1 MNKIYKVIW
10 SKVKHQYVVTSEFAH
25 SCTKSTT
32 SRAGKSVVA
41 ALAAFVLTAGMGFS
55 VQAVDP
61 LDGDLNANKHN
72 INDVNELH
80 AMTVT
85 ATNGF
90 VTSGVVQGNNI
101 QGTTGNIGGV
111 SFTGS
116 KVTAA
121 GGGTI
126 GGVTIENG
134 ALSANGKTLDIE
146 KAASAA
152 ENAEKALAAAEA
164 NTETLGEYEEAGIV
178 PGDVADD
185 ATGSIAIGEGSAVES
200 SHLNS
205 AGAGST
211 GSVALGSGAKA
222 RNRNTTAIGSGAIA
236 WGDKS
241 TALGNNARTAKDA
254 EQSVSIGYW
263 AQANADNSVALGNFS
278 VADEANTVSVGSG
291 NMKRRVTNADD
302 AIFGAGSSDLV
313 TAGQLF
319 KAGITPGYV
328 ADGVTGGISIGDPTN
343 TRVEG
348 NNAIAIGNG
357 ARATKDNAISIG
369 AGSRAYATSGIA
381 LGISAQVYENATNSI
396 ALGDHSIADRK
407 NTVSVGK
414 VGAER
419 QITNVAA
426 GTAETDAVNVKQL
439 SDATVG
445 AGMVTWDP
453 ELDKNGDPIEGK
465 YTDSIHGVGLQEGGK
480 ITGTSLVTNSTIAG
494 EDYSVKIEN
503 GAVTTTGKAES
514 SIGGVKFQSGKVTA
528 ENATVNTLLQ
538 VGASSNPNETTRIQG
553 GTIHTG
559 SVIGLTNTEWTGT
572 TDNESRAATEG
583 QLADLSETVAANAKG
598 VVKWDDG
605 TNDTIHGVQLAGD
618 GAISAA
624 SDRFS
629 VDRYGN
635 IAAKTYGG
643 QGDDTNYYFDM
654 NHADGIK
661 MGYSNGPSMNIDPY
675 GVTFQYGDQKTIING
690 NTISTGRVNADTVQ
704 ADAMYVGT
712 QTPGNA
718 VVTQDQLTGGI
729 STATQGVVKWDPEL
743 DENGKPI
750 EGKYTDSIHGVGL
763 QEGGKI
769 TGTSLVTNS
778 TIAGEDYS
786 VKIENGAVTT
796 TGKAESSIGGVKFQS
811 GKVTAENATVN
822 TLLQVGASSN
832 PNETTRIQGGTIHT
846 GSVIGLTNTEWTGTT
861 DNESR
866 AATEGQ
872 LADLSE
878 TVAANAKG
886 VVKWDDGTNDTIH
899 GVQLAGD
906 GAISAA
912 SDRFSVD
919 RYGNIA
925 AKTYGGQGDD
935 TNYYFDMNH
944 ADGIKMGYSNGPSMN
959 IDPYGVTFQYGDQ
972 KTIINGNTINTGT
985 LTADKVIADGMY
997 IGSEKPENAVV
1008 TKGELDSAVT
1018 GATEGSVKWDQD
1030 GSGNYINSINGV
1042 GLEDGNVTADNV
1054 TTGTINAAD
1063 GNFTVNENGNTS
1075 IGGSLDVAGDLVLKD
1090 GNGGSINVG
1099 DSITSIKDS
1108 IADVNGDISSV
1119 KEKVTQNT
1127 TDISGIKE
1135 QIGVNEDGSYKTID
1149 NGAKDVIT
1157 GINKNTAAIG
1167 DVSALK
1173 GTNANGEKYT
1183 NLTDAVNGNY
1193 DRIEQNTTAIAQNS
1207 QAINSLGHRVSDL
1220 GDEIDSVGAISA
1232 ALAGLHPL
1240 DYDGTGSKFQI
1251 SAAMGTYDGTQAAA
1265 IGGFYHFNRDVML
1278 SLGGATS
1285 FEGDKK
1291 TAANIGV
1298 TFRVGEGASGKT
1310 VSNDILARLEAM
1322 DQKIA
1327 ALEQEN
1333 KELKNV
1339 LGAIDTSLSKE
1350 FPDVP
1355 ANHWAYEAVTKLAG
1369 NDVVAGYPDGEF
1381 HGDR

>member
-1 MNKIYKVIW
+1 MNRIYKVIW

-32 SRAGKSVVA
+32 SRVGKSAVA
-41 ALAAFVLTAGMGFS
+41 ALAAFVLTAGVGGVHAES
-55 VQAVDP
+55 
-61 LDGDLNANKHN
+61 
-72 INDVNELH
+72 INLVGEVTDD
-80 AMTVT
+80 TVT
-85 ATNGF
+85 TTALSTDDVKYVIEGQELDIT
-90 VTSGVVQGNNI
+90 VTGLNDSGI
-101 QGTTGNIGGV
+101 IGG
-111 SFTGS
+111 
-116 KVTAA
+116 TASTY
-121 GGGTI
+121 G
-126 GGVTIENG
+126 
-134 ALSANGKTLDIE
+134 L
-146 KAASAA
+146 
-152 ENAEKALAAAEA
+152 
-164 NTETLGEYEEAGIV
+164 
-178 PGDVADD
+178 
-185 ATGSIAIGEGSAVES
+185 AIGENSNAYVGGVAVGSGSNASGVNAVAVGRD
-200 SHLNS
+200 SH
-205 AGAGST
+205 AIADGAST
-211 GSVALGSGAKA
+211 FGYHSTANAAHSVALGDFS
-222 RNRNTTAIGSGAIA
+222 IA
-236 WGDKS
+236 
-241 TALGNNARTAKDA
+241 T
-254 EQSVSIGYW
+254 E
-263 AQANADNSVALGNFS
+263 
-278 VADEANTVSVGSG
+278 ENTVSVG
-291 NMKRRVTNADD
+291 NDNLKRRVTNAAD
-302 AIFGAGSSDLV
+302 ARFVAGSSDLV
-313 TAGQLF
+313 TAGQLVQ
-319 KAGITPGYV
+319 AGITPGHV
-328 ADGVTGGISIGDPTN
+328 ADGVTGGISIGDAEN

-348 NNAIAIGNG
+348 NNAIAIGDG

-445 AGMVTWDP
+445 AGMVTWDSV
-453 ELDKNGDPIEGK
+453 LDEDGKPIEGK

-480 ITGTSLVTNSTIAG
+480 ITGTSLMTNSTIAG
-494 EDYSVKIEN
+494 EDYSVRIEN

-654 NHADGIK
+654 NHADGIS
-661 MGYSNGPSMNIDPY
+661 MGYSNGTSMNIDPY
-675 GVTFQYGDQKTIING
+675 GVHFKVGEQETLIYG
-690 NTISTGRVNADTVQ
+690 NTMVTGRVNADTVQ

-712 QTPGNA
+712 QEPGNA
-718 VVTQDQLTGGI
+718 VVTQNQLT
-729 STATQGVVKWDPEL
+729 D
-743 DENGKPI
+743 
-750 EGKYTDSIHGVGL
+750 
-763 QEGGKI
+763 
-769 TGTSLVTNS
+769 
-778 TIAGEDYS
+778 
-786 VKIENGAVTT
+786 
-796 TGKAESSIGGVKFQS
+796 
-811 GKVTAENATVN
+811 
-822 TLLQVGASSN
+822 
-832 PNETTRIQGGTIHT
+832 
-846 GSVIGLTNTEWTGTT
+846 
-861 DNESR
+861 
-866 AATEGQ
+866 
-872 LADLSE
+872 
-878 TVAANAKG
+878 
-886 VVKWDDGTNDTIH
+886 
-899 GVQLAGD
+899 
-906 GAISAA
+906 
-912 SDRFSVD
+912 
-919 RYGNIA
+919 
-925 AKTYGGQGDD
+925 
-935 TNYYFDMNH
+935 
-944 ADGIKMGYSNGPSMN
+944 MGY
-959 IDPYGVTFQYGDQ
+959 D
-972 KTIINGNTINTGT
+972 
-985 LTADKVIADGMY
+985 A
-997 IGSEKPENAVV
+997 
-1008 TKGELDSAVT
+1008 TKGDFVQY
-1018 GATEGSVKWDQD
+1018 DQD
-1030 GSGNYINSINGV
+1030 GSLHAGQGTSGRLDLNAEDGSASLTSSAGNGFTANADGSSSLTSSAGNGFTANADGTNTIQGNTNINGSLTV
-1042 GLEDGNVTADNV
+1042 NGDTLATSGDVNAVSGNVTNLRDQI
-1054 TTGTINAAD
+1054 GLD
-1063 GNFTVNENGNTS
+1063 QGQTVSDALNNEGKT
-1075 IGGSLDVAGDLVLKD
+1075 LVAG
-1090 GNGGSINVG
+1090 IN
-1099 DSITSIKDS
+1099 
-1108 IADVNGDISSV
+1108 
-1119 KEKVTQNT
+1119 QNT
-1127 TDISGIKE
+1127 
-1135 QIGVNEDGSYKTID
+1135 
-1149 NGAKDVIT
+1149 AA
-1157 GINKNTAAIG
+1157 INKNTEAIKNNADAIG

-1173 GTNANGEKYT
+1173 GTNADGSTYT

-1193 DRIEQNTTAIAQNS
+1193 DRIEQNPTAIVQNS

-1298 TFRVGEGASGKT
+1298 TFRVGEGVSGKS
-1310 VSNDILARLEAM
+1310 VSDDVMARLEAM

-1381 HGDR
+1381 HGDRTMTRYEMAEIIYKAMNRGAQVDQKLVEEFKPEMEQVAANETAQAASAETAQATETKA